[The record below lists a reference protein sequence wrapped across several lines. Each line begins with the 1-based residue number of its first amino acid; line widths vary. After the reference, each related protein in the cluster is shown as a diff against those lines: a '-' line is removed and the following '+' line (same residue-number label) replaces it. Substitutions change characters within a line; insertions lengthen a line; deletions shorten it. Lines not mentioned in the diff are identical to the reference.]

1 MTGIWKSKLNK
12 FIARLSV
19 IVLALT
25 LLTGCSRIGEL
36 IGVDDRVPE
45 AFDADTVFTVDDRKV
60 SIAEWDLYALAE
72 EARINSL
79 YGKGIWNIRINDE
92 LGTIADSMKKDIYE
106 KIIYIKIVAG
116 AASSL
121 GVTLSEDDEL
131 DIDYLTDD
139 YMEKLADSGK
149 STAGITRKLVSEVYR
164 DNLLAERVSEK
175 IMLNVNSDIDEDE
188 VRHMVLD
195 YVVVLKTYEDEKG
208 DIAAYSDE
216 ELETVA
222 AGIEAYYDQV
232 SKEIYGIEDNEDA
245 SESPEDSQNSLD
257 TSASESTS
265 TSASGSDKYVKAL
278 SELHT
283 ETYVPTTFVA
293 DYNDLH
299 DRLPYAIADT
309 AYSMK
314 EGELLGV
321 IETDEAYYILFC
333 ESEED
338 AASTNAARVE
348 VIERRQKDLFEEQ
361 YRSWEKKAVIRMNYD
376 IWDTILIQ

>member
-12 FIARLSV
+12 TVARLT
-19 IVLALT
+19 VLLLAMS
-25 LLTGCSRIGEL
+25 LLTGCSRVRSLLGM
-36 IGVDDRVPE
+36 DDKVPE

-60 SIAEWDLYALAE
+60 STAEWDLYALAE

-79 YGKGIWNIRINDE
+79 YGSGIWDIRINDE

-116 AASSL
+116 AADSL

-139 YMEKLADSGK
+139 YMEKLADAGR
-149 STAGITRKLVSEVYR
+149 STPGITKKLVSEVYR

-175 IMLNVNSDIDEDE
+175 IMLNVNSDIEDDE

-208 DIAAYSDE
+208 DIVAYTDE
-216 ELETVA
+216 ELQTVA

-232 SKEIYGIEDNEDA
+232 SKEIYGIEDKEDA
-245 SESPEDSQNSLD
+245 SDGSEDAQNSAGEA
-257 TSASESTS
+257 ASESTA
-265 TSASGSDKYVKAL
+265 ASGSDKYVKAL

-293 DYNDLH
+293 DYSDLH

-338 AASTNAARVE
+338 AAATNAARIE

-376 IWDTILIQ
+376 IWDAIVVR